1 MKNEELKKK
10 IVDIL
15 QLKLQECP
23 LQPHGIMYRDAAEY
37 IADALIAAGIGDVK
51 DLQAQVNALE
61 MTNIALQAGYDDA
74 EKDRLYWVDKY
85 KEAEHRADVAE
96 RALRNAAPRLN
107 CRGGLGK
114 GFCKVDKCD
123 YYHCNNDDGC
133 VKAHLDQ
140 AEKELAE
147 EGKDEN

>member
-1 MKNEELKKK
+1 MNYEELKKK
-10 IVDIL
+10 ITEIIGDVYLVNAPIKDVYKPIFME
-15 QLKLQECP
+15 K
-23 LQPHGIMYRDAAEY
+23 
-37 IADALIAAGIGDVK
+37 IADALIAAEIGDVK
-51 DLQAQVNALE
+51 DLQAQVDVLE
-61 MTNIALQAGYDDA
+61 ITNIALEAGYDDA
-74 EKDRLYWVDKY
+74 EKDRLYWVNKY

-147 EGKDEN
+147 EGER